1 MASIVD
7 RVKIKMSVI
16 PYVEER
22 KLPHGIGFLLR
33 GSFFIG
39 IWNDSLMVKLS
50 HQEVKEII
58 SMPFVTLFDQ
68 IEKAYIPNVALVG
81 PQGIERDEQLDYWI
95 NRATLHVETKGKSGR
110 ARHGQSPTVFDLVS
124 FTADF
129 GDIPT
134 EASLFRSGEVST
146 NVVRLPAD
154 QSFKFETHS
163 QPMILVVAGGEAA
176 FKSADGKQPAIS
188 GIGCFLPPYSQLVV
202 IANSDAA
209 IIVVR
214 T

>member
-7 RVKIKMSVI
+7 RVKNKMSVI

-22 KLPHGIGFLLR
+22 KLSRGIGFLLR

-58 SMPFVTLFDQ
+58 SMPFVTLFDE

-95 NRATLHVETKGKSGR
+95 NRAMLHVETKGKIGR
-110 ARHGQSPTVFDLVS
+110 AHLVKSPTILDLVS
-124 FTADF
+124 FTAEF

-146 NVVRLPAD
+146 NVVRLRAG
-154 QSFKFETHS
+154 QSFKFQTHS
-163 QPMILVVAGGEAA
+163 QPMILVVAAGEAA
-176 FKSADGKQPAIS
+176 FKSAEHHAIS
-188 GIGCFLPPYSQLVV
+188 GIVCFLPPYSQLVV
-202 IANSDAA
+202 IANSDTAL
-209 IIVVR
+209 IVVR